1 MRSPTNSSDEGVLK
15 RILSLAI
22 AGPLAAPVAGLAQ
35 PTEEVILRSAERVAG
50 GMELQSTAAGNR
62 RSRGRTW
69 SGMVLIAAGA
79 VLTTA
84 VKRTEV
90 CSGGSC
96 IREEERYKPLIST
109 GIGLAV
115 TGALLVSVWSDVPA
129 NPHVDFALTPDRIQ
143 VGKTFE
149 F

>member
-1 MRSPTNSSDEGVLK
+1 MSKTTRALALAVALATPIPGSAQQPEGD
-15 RILSLAI
+15 IL
-22 AGPLAAPVAGLAQ
+22 Q
-35 PTEEVILRSAERVAG
+35 SAERAAVGIA
-50 GMELQSTAAGNR
+50 LQSDPSGRR

-69 SGMVLIAAGA
+69 SGMVMIAAGA

-84 VKRTEV
+84 VTETRV

-96 IREEERYKPLIST
+96 TREERPYKPVAYA

-115 TGALLVSVWSDVPA
+115 AGALLVSVWSDVPA
-129 NPHVDFALTPDRIQ
+129 NPYIDFAVTPDRIQ
-143 VGKTFE
+143 VGKTFG